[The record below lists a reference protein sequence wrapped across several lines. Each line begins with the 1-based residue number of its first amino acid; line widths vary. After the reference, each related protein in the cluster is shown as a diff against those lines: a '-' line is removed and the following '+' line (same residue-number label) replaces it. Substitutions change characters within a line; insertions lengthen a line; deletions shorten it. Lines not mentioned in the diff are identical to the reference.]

1 MTVPVALPLGPVRD
15 QVAESFRRILSGGRA
30 QPEAATIWV
39 RESGDPGLF
48 GPESPAWRVQGEL
61 DTLVGGLRA
70 LLLQTLHPL
79 AMAGVAQHSAFR
91 QDPFGRLQRTGG
103 FIAATVFGTT
113 ADADRA
119 IAAVRRVHGR
129 VNGVA
134 RDGRPYSA
142 NDPHLLTFVHVTEVD
157 SFLVAHQALSG
168 DRLTAAEADRYVA
181 DMAEVCRRLG
191 GEDVPTDVAGL
202 RRWLD
207 DVRPE
212 LALTPEARSAVWFL
226 LNPPLPLYARPA
238 YGVFASAAVGL
249 LPGWARRMLWL
260 PSVPPVDR
268 LAVRPAT
275 RTMLAVLGWAIGG
288 SPHRDAARRR
298 TS

>member
-1 MTVPVALPLGPVRD
+1 MALPIGPVRD
-15 QVAESFRRILSGGRA
+15 HLAGSFRRMLSGGRA
-30 QPEAATIWV
+30 EPQPLDAWV
-39 RESGDPGLF
+39 QDRGDPGLF
-48 GPESPAWRVQGEL
+48 GPDSPAWRVQGQL
-61 DTLVGGLRA
+61 ATLVGGLRA
-70 LLLQTLHPL
+70 LMLQTLHPL

-103 FIAATVFGTT
+103 FIASTVFGTT
-113 ADADRA
+113 ADAERA
-119 IAAVRRVHGR
+119 IATVRRVHDR
-129 VNGVA
+129 VQGVA
-134 RDGRPYSA
+134 SDGRPYSA

-157 SFLVAHQALSG
+157 SFLVAHQT
-168 DRLTAAEADRYVA
+168 LTNDHLGRAEADRYVA

-191 GEDVPTDVAGL
+191 GEDVPTDVVGL
-202 RRWLD
+202 RRWLE

-212 LALTPEARSAVWFL
+212 LAMTAEARSAVWFL

-238 YGVFASAAVGL
+238 YGVFASASVGL
-249 LPGWARRMLWL
+249 LPGWAQRMLWL

-268 LAVRPAT
+268 LAIRPAT
-275 RTMLAVLGWAIGG
+275 RTMLAVLSWAVGG